1 VVVSLMNS
9 IFFVPFQMKLVIIR
23 IVLDWMVWIRDHFGE
38 SRSLEFMTNI
48 MPSCEIYLFN
58 LVLHVPLR
66 FVGSWYKKLTN
77 SSSSTDDGITCKY
90 GLRPSLLRAALAT
103 EDCEPD
109 EHFNITLSSPN
120 LSLILPLHLVQFRLF
135 QNLISGNGLLTAAG
149 G

>member
-1 VVVSLMNS
+1 MNS
-9 IFFVPFQMKLVIIR
+9 LFFVPFQMKLVIIR

-90 GLRPSLLRAALAT
+90 GLK
-103 EDCEPD
+103 
-109 EHFNITLSSPN
+109 
-120 LSLILPLHLVQFRLF
+120 
-135 QNLISGNGLLTAAG
+135 GLLFSVPPLLQKIVNLMNISI
-149 G
+149 